1 MPAGDLPATVG
12 AIPRSPIPPICRP
25 TAWQLTCDAQQIG
38 QALTNLLKNA
48 AEAIDARIAAT
59 GNAEPPGQIH
69 LTLRESDDD
78 VVLSIEDNGRGLPDQ
93 GRERLT
99 EPYVTTRARGTG
111 LGLAIVKN
119 IVEDHGAL
127 LQLDDRPGG
136 GAIVRVTFRHSRAD
150 DGGRS
155 GGAERRHW
163 RGRMAAE
170 ILIVDDEADI
180 RMLIGGI
187 LADEGYET
195 RDAADSA
202 AALEAIA
209 RRRPSLVVLDIWLQG
224 SDLDGLQLLEVIRR
238 DHPTLPV
245 VMISGHGNYETTFA
259 AVKLGANDYIE
270 KPFKADHLLMRVQ
283 KVVTEARLKRENE
296 ELRSRLGSEVQLLGT
311 SSPIAAVRQAIERVA
326 PTSSRVL
333 ITGPAGSGKEVVA
346 RLLHQ
351 QSRRADG
358 PFVVLNCAIMRPDR
372 VEIELFGTEAGAEGP
387 GSPATVG
394 TFEQAH
400 GGTLLLDEVSDLPL
414 ETQGKMVRVLQEQ
427 TFERVGGK
435 TRVSVDV
442 RVIAAT
448 NRDLQVEMAEGRFR
462 QDLFY
467 RLSVVPIRRAGAG
480 RAARGRADA
489 GPPFHA
495 SAPSSRR
502 ACRAAPSPTT
512 PWRC

>member
-1 MPAGDLPATVG
+1 
-12 AIPRSPIPPICRP
+12 
-25 TAWQLTCDAQQIG
+25 
-38 QALTNLLKNA
+38 
-48 AEAIDARIAAT
+48 
-59 GNAEPPGQIH
+59 
-69 LTLRESDDD
+69 
-78 VVLSIEDNGRGLPDQ
+78 
-93 GRERLT
+93 
-99 EPYVTTRARGTG
+99 
-111 LGLAIVKN
+111 
-119 IVEDHGAL
+119 
-127 LQLDDRPGG
+127 
-136 GAIVRVTFRHSRAD
+136 
-150 DGGRS
+150 
-155 GGAERRHW
+155 
-163 RGRMAAE
+163 MAAE

-187 LADEGYET
+187 LTDEGYET
-195 RDAADSA
+195 REAADST
-202 AALEAIA
+202 AALQAIA
-209 RRRPSLVVLDIWLQG
+209 ERRPSLVVLDIWLQG

-270 KPFKADHLLMRVQ
+270 KPFKADHLLMRVE
-283 KVVTEARLKRENE
+283 KVITEARLKRENE
-296 ELRSRLGSEVQLLGT
+296 ELRSKLGSEVQMLGT
-311 SSPIAAVRQAIERVA
+311 SSAVAAVRQAIERVA

-333 ITGPAGSGKEVVA
+333 ISGLAGAGKEVVA

-358 PFVVLNCAIMRPDR
+358 PFVVLNCAIMRPER

-400 GGTLLLDEVSDLPL
+400 RGTLLLDEVSDLPL

-442 RVIAAT
+442 RVIAST
-448 NRDLQVEMAEGRFR
+448 NRDLQLEMAEGRFR

-467 RLSVVPIRRAGAG
+467 RLNVVPVVVPPLAARREDVPILARHFVERAVEQKGLPRRAIAEDAMAILMAYNWPGNVRQLQNAVERLLIMAPGEPQEPIRAEMLPADIGSISHPTG
-480 RAARGRADA
+480 RSEFDGEIMSVPLREARELFERRYLDAQVTRFDGNIAKTAAFIGMERSALYRKLRAL
-489 GPPFHA
+489 GIA
-495 SAPSSRR
+495 SNERSAED
-502 ACRAAPSPTT
+502 
-512 PWRC
+512 

>member
-1 MPAGDLPATVG
+1 
-12 AIPRSPIPPICRP
+12 
-25 TAWQLTCDAQQIG
+25 
-38 QALTNLLKNA
+38 
-48 AEAIDARIAAT
+48 
-59 GNAEPPGQIH
+59 
-69 LTLRESDDD
+69 
-78 VVLSIEDNGRGLPDQ
+78 
-93 GRERLT
+93 
-99 EPYVTTRARGTG
+99 
-111 LGLAIVKN
+111 
-119 IVEDHGAL
+119 
-127 LQLDDRPGG
+127 
-136 GAIVRVTFRHSRAD
+136 
-150 DGGRS
+150 
-155 GGAERRHW
+155 
-163 RGRMAAE
+163 MAAE

-187 LADEGYET
+187 LVDEGYET
-195 RDAADSA
+195 RDAHDSA
-202 AALEAIA
+202 TALQAIA
-209 RRRPSLVVLDIWLQG
+209 KRRPSLVVLDIWLQG

-270 KPFKADHLLMRVQ
+270 KPFKADHLLMRVE

-296 ELRSRLGSEVQLLGT
+296 ELRSRLGSDVQLLGT
-311 SSPIAAVRQAIERVA
+311 SSPVAAVRQAIERVS

-333 ITGPAGSGKEVVA
+333 ISGPAGAGKEVVA

-358 PFVVLNCAIMRPDR
+358 P
-372 VEIELFGTEAGAEGP
+372 
-387 GSPATVG
+387 GSPATIG

-448 NRDLQVEMAEGRFR
+448 NRDLQLEMAEGRFR

-467 RLSVVPIRRAGAG
+467 RLSVVPIIVPAL
-480 RAARGRADA
+480 AARREDVPVLARYFVERAVEQKGLPRRVIADDA
-489 GPPFHA
+489 MAMLMAYNWPGNVRQLQNA
-495 SAPSSRR
+495 VERLLIMAPGE
-502 ACRAAPSPTT
+502 PQEPI
-512 PWRC
+512 